1 MNVFIIGVARQG
13 SKELLASPYM
23 EKELKLLGILPTVLP
38 VTDDKQLKAAVQKV
52 VMLGG
57 LILSPLTGNPSIDK
71 LLSDQLA
78 KACGVPLELNE
89 TVFEQIAQRN
99 VKLTREEA
107 VQLSTLPKGAEVYA
121 LQDNTCPA
129 YQLEGENIH
138 AILLPP
144 EPTEQSAVFLN
155 SVFPTFAQQKKYVCE
170 SHVLRVM
177 DLSLSEVELALKDG
191 LTSENPCIAVYPGKE
206 EVVVRVSARAQ
217 DPQQAASA

>member
-78 KACGVPLELNE
+78 KACGVPCK
-89 TVFEQIAQRN
+89 R
-99 VKLTREEA
+99 
-107 VQLSTLPKGAEVYA
+107 LSAP
-121 LQDNTCPA
+121 
-129 YQLEGENIH
+129 
-138 AILLPP
+138 
-144 EPTEQSAVFLN
+144 
-155 SVFPTFAQQKKYVCE
+155 
-170 SHVLRVM
+170 
-177 DLSLSEVELALKDG
+177 
-191 LTSENPCIAVYPGKE
+191 
-206 EVVVRVSARAQ
+206 
-217 DPQQAASA
+217 